1 MIGFMLFGLA
11 WIVTYYVSGGSLP
24 IESINDWNLAVG
36 FGFIG
41 IGFIMSTKWR

>member
-11 WIVTYYVSGGSLP
+11 WIVTYYVSSGSLP
-24 IESINDWNLAVG
+24 IKSLNDWNLLIG

-41 IGFIMSTKWR
+41 IGFILSTRWR